1 MSHAQQQQLSAR
13 RALQWTSIKFLPHV
27 PSGLTLLPAQ
37 ESRFCE
43 AVSRATEAEWILT
56 PDKVCC
62 QGAQRCL
69 GWLKGADQELARRLA
84 ERMDT
89 SVSMAQKAIADVPV
103 LPQTFE
109 AVWVGT
115 DTEPDVYVSYMLPER
130 AMQIVRSWQRLFG
143 KSLPIRV
150 SGIMAVCG
158 SAVVNSYV
166 NHTISLTF
174 GCPDSRQHGG
184 IRPEQLVVAIP
195 ADLMTEMKNL
205 IEGSDT
211 LLATG
216 QE

>member
-1 MSHAQQQQLSAR
+1 MSHTQQQRLSTKKT
-13 RALQWTSIKFLPHV
+13 LKWTSIKFLPHV
-27 PSGLTLLPAQ
+27 PSDLTLLSTQ
-37 ESRFCE
+37 DIRFCE

-56 PDKVCC
+56 PDSVCC
-62 QGAQRCL
+62 AGALRCL
-69 GWLKGADQELARRLA
+69 GWLKGADQDLARRLA
-84 ERMDT
+84 ETMGA
-89 SVSMAQKAIADVPV
+89 SVSMARKAVADVPV
-103 LPQTFE
+103 LPETFE

-115 DTEPDVYVSYMLPER
+115 DAEPDVYVSYMLPER

-150 SGIMAVCG
+150 SGVMAVCG

-166 NHTISLTF
+166 NHTISLSF
-174 GCPDSRQHGG
+174 GCPDSRQYGG

-195 ADLMTEMKNL
+195 ADLMAEMKNL

-211 LLATG
+211 LLAAG